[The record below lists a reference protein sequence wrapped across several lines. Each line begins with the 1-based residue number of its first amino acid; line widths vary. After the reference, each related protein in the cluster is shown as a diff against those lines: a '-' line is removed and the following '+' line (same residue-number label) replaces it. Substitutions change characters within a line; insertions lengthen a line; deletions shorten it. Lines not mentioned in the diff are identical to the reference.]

1 MNWACRCILRYIVYQ
16 QKRETP
22 SSSCVGDREKSPV
35 STVNN
40 IYMQLSNLYS
50 LSFRWNYS
58 GLLSSWLY
66 FWRFYH
72 KAYMKRAG
80 IFDNCLFSFL
90 FCNFRIQIPICF
102 CRSLLDLPHTSFPEL
117 FQSTDFLR
125 WTKKC
130 TFKIV
135 VWFIIAVS
143 SLEERISYR
152 DLLFLTL
159 EFVDFKIL
167 SMQDLQMN
175 QAKQTNVKWLKSD
188 HRFGYKKLNCA
199 LNLLQSCVFTL

>member
-1 MNWACRCILRYIVYQ
+1 MISIC
-16 QKRETP
+16 
-22 SSSCVGDREKSPV
+22 
-35 STVNN
+35 
-40 IYMQLSNLYS
+40 LSNLHS

-58 GLLSSWLY
+58 GLLSSSWLY

-72 KAYMKRAG
+72 QAWIKRAG

-159 EFVDFKIL
+159 EFVDFRIL

-188 HRFGYKKLNCA
+188 HRFGYKKLNCG
-199 LNLLQSCVFTL
+199 LNLLLSCVFHSLTMFL